1 MPKSLLRVQL
11 LNEYWNGL
19 VCVQVLILV
28 PMRHMA
34 HRVVKRLAVL
44 APGVQR
50 KDGVSNLER
59 FQKEFGAGSDDEEEE
74 GMSRKEQKAMDKEK
88 KARAAKSADFKALFE
103 AGNTDDHFRLGLKV
117 GSHIGLKVG
126 PELVSFSPDGIPLV
140 K

>member
-34 HRVVKRLAVL
+34 HWVVKRLAVL

-59 FQKEFGAGSDDEEEE
+59 FQKEFGAGSDDEEED
-74 GMSRKEQKAMDKEK
+74 MDKEKKAMDKEK